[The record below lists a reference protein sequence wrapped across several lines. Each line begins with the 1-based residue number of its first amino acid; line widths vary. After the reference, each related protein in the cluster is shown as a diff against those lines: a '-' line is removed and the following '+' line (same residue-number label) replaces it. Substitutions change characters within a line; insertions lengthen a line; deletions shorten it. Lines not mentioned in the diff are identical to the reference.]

1 MSKYFLVARF
11 YDSYSNRYTKEIII
25 KELKGVKLSSLVKI
39 DEFTSCHS
47 REKIF
52 SLIEKEYNCSGFNR
66 LEIKYKKYNS
76 DEYSYLNTI
85 VDDNK
90 FYNTILGVKE
100 NVTKVI
106 LGKVRTT
113 NFIDFDDSLY
123 KEEYKKL
130 LERIKDGS
138 FNEYCFIKNDLVNL
152 VNRCNLSYGLFSLE
166 DDEEIKQN
174 ISQLKLEFA
183 RYKTFRGWYVFWNN
197 KRFNMNRNTNVSLS
211 SNSFKVKKDR
221 VFTIEENE
229 KLFDERFKKDHG
241 VSYDDYLLD
250 KYNYDNESFLDEDEY
265 RQMYDYENSNVIKK
279 RR

>member
-1 MSKYFLVARF
+1 MIDFNF
-11 YDSYSNRYTKEIII
+11 I
-25 KELKGVKLSSLVKI
+25 KFK
-39 DEFTSCHS
+39 
-47 REKIF
+47 
-52 SLIEKEYNCSGFNR
+52 
-66 LEIKYKKYNS
+66 
-76 DEYSYLNTI
+76 
-85 VDDNK
+85 
-90 FYNTILGVKE
+90 
-100 NVTKVI
+100 
-106 LGKVRTT
+106 GKVRTT

-197 KRFNMNRNTNVSLS
+197 KRFNMNRNANVSLN